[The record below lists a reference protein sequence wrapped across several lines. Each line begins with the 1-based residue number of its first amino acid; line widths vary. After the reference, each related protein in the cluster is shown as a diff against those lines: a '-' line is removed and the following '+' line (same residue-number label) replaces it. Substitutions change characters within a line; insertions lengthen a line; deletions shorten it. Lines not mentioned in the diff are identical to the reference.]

1 MPNTKNIDQVSEL
14 KEIFSKAKAVY
25 FTEYHG
31 LNVGDITKLR
41 SEFFKANVE
50 YKVAKN
56 TLIKL
61 AAEQNNIS
69 GLSEVLTGS
78 TAIAISYDE
87 PVAPAKVIKEF
98 TKDNDLPTVKG
109 ILFEGEF
116 LPGEEFKKL
125 ADMPSKEELISQ
137 LVAMLSSPL
146 QKLVSTLV
154 SPLQNAISVLNSLK
168 EKKILIL
175 KKP

>member
-1 MPNTKNIDQVSEL
+1 MPNNKNIEQVKEL
-14 KEIFSKAKAVY
+14 KETFSKAKAIY

-41 SEFFKANVE
+41 SEFFKADVE

-61 AAEQNNIS
+61 AAQQNKIS
-69 GLSEVLTGS
+69 GLDEVLIGS
-78 TAIAISYDE
+78 TAIAIAYTE

-109 ILFEGEF
+109 ILFDGEF

-125 ADMPSKEELISQ
+125 ADMPSKEESLSQ
-137 LVAMLSSPL
+137 LVAMLNSPL
-146 QKLVSTLV
+146 QKLVSTLIA
-154 SPLQNAISVLNSLK
+154 PIQNAVGVLNNLK
-168 EKKILIL
+168 EKKS
-175 KKP
+175 

>member
-1 MPNTKNIDQVSEL
+1 MPNTKNIEQVNEL
-14 KEIFSKAKAVY
+14 KETFSKAKAVY

-41 SEFFKANVE
+41 SEFFKADVE
-50 YKVAKN
+50 YRVAKN

-61 AAEQNNIS
+61 AAEQNEIR
-69 GLSEVLTGS
+69 GLDEVLIGS
-78 TAIAISYDE
+78 TAIAIAYDV

-125 ADMPSKEELISQ
+125 ADMPSKEELLSQ
-137 LVAMLSSPL
+137 LVAMLISPL
-146 QKLVSTLV
+146 QKLASTLIA
-154 SPLQNAISVLNSLK
+154 PMQNAVGVLNSLK
-168 EKKILIL
+168 KQKS
-175 KKP
+175 

>member
-1 MPNTKNIDQVSEL
+1 MPNNKNIEQVNEL
-14 KEIFSKAKAVY
+14 KETFSKAKAIY

-41 SEFFKANVE
+41 SEFFKADVE

-61 AAEQNNIS
+61 AAEQNMIS
-69 GLSEVLTGS
+69 GLDEVLIGS
-78 TAIAISYDE
+78 TAIAIAYNE

-109 ILFEGEF
+109 ILFDGEF

-125 ADMPSKEELISQ
+125 ADMPSKEELLSQ
-137 LVAMLSSPL
+137 LVAMLNSPL
-146 QKLVSTLV
+146 QKLASTLIA
-154 SPLQNAISVLNSLK
+154 PIQNAVGVLNNLK
-168 EKKILIL
+168 EKKS
-175 KKP
+175 

>member
-1 MPNTKNIDQVSEL
+1 MPNNKNIEQVKEL
-14 KEIFSKAKAVY
+14 KETFSKAKAIY

-41 SEFFKANVE
+41 SEFFKADVE

-61 AAEQNNIS
+61 AAEQNKIS
-69 GLSEVLTGS
+69 GLDEVLIGS
-78 TAIAISYDE
+78 TAIAIAYNE

-109 ILFEGEF
+109 ILFDGEF

-125 ADMPSKEELISQ
+125 ADMPSKAESLSQ
-137 LVAMLSSPL
+137 LVAMLNSPL
-146 QKLVSTLV
+146 QKLVSTLIA
-154 SPLQNAISVLNSLK
+154 PIQNAVGVLNNLK
-168 EKKILIL
+168 EKKS
-175 KKP
+175 

>member
-1 MPNTKNIDQVSEL
+1 MPNNKNIEQVKEL
-14 KEIFSKAKAVY
+14 KETFSKAKAIY

-41 SEFFKANVE
+41 SEFFKADVE

-61 AAEQNNIS
+61 AAQQNKIS
-69 GLSEVLTGS
+69 GLDEVLIGS
-78 TAIAISYDE
+78 TAIAIAYNE

-109 ILFEGEF
+109 ILFDGEF
-116 LPGEEFKKL
+116 LPGEEFNKL
-125 ADMPSKEELISQ
+125 ADMPSKEELLSQ
-137 LVAMLSSPL
+137 LVAMLNSPL
-146 QKLVSTLV
+146 QKLVSTLIA
-154 SPLQNAISVLNSLK
+154 PIQNAVGVLNNLK
-168 EKKILIL
+168 EKKS
-175 KKP
+175 

>member
-1 MPNTKNIDQVSEL
+1 MPNNKNIEQVKEL
-14 KEIFSKAKAVY
+14 KETFSKAKAIY

-41 SEFFKANVE
+41 SEFFKADVE

-61 AAEQNNIS
+61 AAEQNKIS
-69 GLSEVLTGS
+69 GLDEVLIGS
-78 TAIAISYDE
+78 TAIAIAYDE

-109 ILFEGEF
+109 ILFDGEF

-125 ADMPSKEELISQ
+125 ADMPSKEESLSQ
-137 LVAMLSSPL
+137 LVAMLNSPL
-146 QKLVSTLV
+146 QKLVSTLIA
-154 SPLQNAISVLNSLK
+154 PIQNAVGVLNNLK
-168 EKKILIL
+168 EKKS
-175 KKP
+175 

>member
-1 MPNTKNIDQVSEL
+1 MPNNKNIEQVKEL
-14 KEIFSKAKAVY
+14 KETFSKAKAIY

-41 SEFFKANVE
+41 SEFFKADVE

-61 AAEQNNIS
+61 AAEQNMIS
-69 GLSEVLTGS
+69 GIDEVLIGS
-78 TAIAISYDE
+78 TAIAIAYDE

-98 TKDNDLPTVKG
+98 TKDYDLPRVKG
-109 ILFEGEF
+109 ILFDGEF

-125 ADMPSKEELISQ
+125 ADMPSKEELLSQ
-137 LVAMLSSPL
+137 LVAMLNSPL
-146 QKLVSTLV
+146 QKLASTLIA
-154 SPLQNAISVLNSLK
+154 PMQNAVGVLNNLK
-168 EKKILIL
+168 EQKS
-175 KKP
+175 

>member
-1 MPNTKNIDQVSEL
+1 MPNKKNIEQVKELSETL
-14 KEIFSKAKAVY
+14 AKAKAVY

-41 SEFFKANVE
+41 SEFFKVDVD

-61 AAEQNNIS
+61 AAQDNKIS
-69 GLSEVLTGS
+69 GVNDMLKGS
-78 TAIAISYDE
+78 TALAISYDE

-98 TKDNDLPTVKG
+98 KKDNELPEVKG

-116 LPGEEFKKL
+116 MSGDEFERL
-125 ADMPSKEELISQ
+125 ADMPSKEESLSM
-137 LVAMLSSPL
+137 LVAMLNSPL
-146 QKLVSTLV
+146 QKLVSTL
-154 SPLQNAISVLNSLK
+154 NAPMQDTLGVLNSLK
-168 EKKILIL
+168 ENKS
-175 KKP
+175 

>member
-1 MPNTKNIDQVSEL
+1 MPNNKNIEQVKEL
-14 KEIFSKAKAVY
+14 KETFSKAKAIY

-41 SEFFKANVE
+41 SEFFKADVE

-61 AAEQNNIS
+61 AAQQNKIS
-69 GLSEVLTGS
+69 GLDEVLIGS
-78 TAIAISYDE
+78 TAIAIAYNE

-109 ILFEGEF
+109 ILFDGEF
-116 LPGEEFKKL
+116 LPGEEFNKL
-125 ADMPSKEELISQ
+125 ADMPSKEELLSQ
-137 LVAMLSSPL
+137 LVAMLNSPL
-146 QKLVSTLV
+146 QKLASTLIA
-154 SPLQNAISVLNSLK
+154 PMQNAVSALNNLK
-168 EKKILIL
+168 EKKS
-175 KKP
+175 

>member
-1 MPNTKNIDQVSEL
+1 MPNKKNIEQVKELSETL
-14 KEIFSKAKAVY
+14 AKAKAVY

-41 SEFFKANVE
+41 SEFFKVDVD

-61 AAEQNNIS
+61 AAQDNKIS
-69 GLSEVLTGS
+69 GVDDMLKGS
-78 TAIAISYDE
+78 TALAISYDE

-98 TKDNDLPTVKG
+98 KKDNELPEVKG

-116 LPGEEFKKL
+116 RL
-125 ADMPSKEELISQ
+125 
-137 LVAMLSSPL
+137 
-146 QKLVSTLV
+146 
-154 SPLQNAISVLNSLK
+154 
-168 EKKILIL
+168 
-175 KKP
+175 

>member
-1 MPNTKNIDQVSEL
+1 MPNNKNIEQVKEL
-14 KEIFSKAKAVY
+14 KETFSKAKAIY

-41 SEFFKANVE
+41 SEFFKADVE

-61 AAEQNNIS
+61 AAEQNKIS
-69 GLSEVLTGS
+69 GLDEVLIGS
-78 TAIAISYDE
+78 TAIAIAYNE

-109 ILFEGEF
+109 ILFDGEF

-125 ADMPSKEELISQ
+125 AEMPSKEESLSQ
-137 LVAMLSSPL
+137 LVAMLNSPL
-146 QKLVSTLV
+146 QKLVSTLIA
-154 SPLQNAISVLNSLK
+154 PIQNAVGVLNNLK
-168 EKKILIL
+168 EKKS
-175 KKP
+175 

>member
-1 MPNTKNIDQVSEL
+1 MPNTKNIEQVNEL
-14 KEIFSKAKAVY
+14 KETFSKAKAVY

-41 SEFFKANVE
+41 SEFFKADVE
-50 YKVAKN
+50 YRVAKN

-61 AAEQNNIS
+61 AAEQNEIS
-69 GLSEVLTGS
+69 GLDEVLIGS
-78 TAIAISYDE
+78 TAIAIAYDE

-125 ADMPSKEELISQ
+125 ADMPSKEELLSQ
-137 LVAMLSSPL
+137 LVAMLISPL
-146 QKLVSTLV
+146 QKLASTLIA
-154 SPLQNAISVLNSLK
+154 PMQNAVGVLNSLK
-168 EKKILIL
+168 KQKS
-175 KKP
+175 